1 MASDLPL
8 VASPGALANITALLP
23 PSLQSAADKSLAAI
37 AAALADSSRFIAE
50 SLGVDPNIVLYSTI
64 GCLLLAVPV
73 VMSRYGWSSISSPYF
88 GGSGVPNIT
97 DDDFSYI
104 TSEELQDP
112 LAGTGRQTRYYRTAP
127 PPPAPEDDILIL
139 KNKGANY
146 PAHFPAYSIGDG
158 KLRVS
163 DIRNRIAV
171 ELDISD
177 RRARRAKI
185 LYKGRQLKEPAAPV
199 RDYGVKNNS
208 EIMIVVPDSGAS
220 ESSSATEEEMV
231 IVAEEDTGPSDSK
244 KRRNKKKSSNKKAK
258 RSPRSPRGDD
268 LDDNSGSNLSSAPGP
283 SSNPAALAKL
293 KEIDDDFMAT
303 LYPMAQDY
311 INRTPTD
318 PKKRVDEHRRI
329 SETCMQNV
337 LLKLD
342 AVEPNGD
349 PETRLRR
356 KELVQKVQH
365 ILKELDDA
373 KAAA

>member
-23 PSLQSAADKSLAAI
+23 PSLQSAVDRSLTTI
-37 AAALADSSRFIAE
+37 AATIADTSQYIADT
-50 SLGVDPNIVLYSTI
+50 LGVDPNIVLYSTI
-64 GCLLLAVPV
+64 GCLLLAVPL
-73 VMSRYGWSSISSPYF
+73 VMSRYGWPPITSPYGMS
-88 GGSGVPNIT
+88 GGGVPNIT
-97 DDDFSYI
+97 NEDYSYI
-104 TSEELQDP
+104 TSEDLQDP
-112 LAGTGRQTRYYRTAP
+112 LSSGRQTRYYTRTGP
-127 PPPAPEDDILIL
+127 PIPAPEDDILIL
-139 KNKGANY
+139 KNKGATY

-199 RDYGVKNNS
+199 RDYGVKNKS
-208 EIMIVVPDSGAS
+208 EIMVVVPDSGAS

-231 IVAEEDTGPSDSK
+231 IVAEEDTGPSDAK
-244 KRRNKKKSSNKKAK
+244 KRRNKKKSKKGK
-258 RSPRSPRGDD
+258 RSPREDD
-268 LDDNSGSNLSSAPGP
+268 SGSTNSSLPGQSSDFPGP

-303 LYPMAQDY
+303 LYPMAQEY
-311 INRTPTD
+311 IARTPTD

-349 PETRLRR
+349 PETRMRR
-356 KELVQKVQH
+356 KELVQKVQS
-365 ILKELDDA
+365 ILKDLDDA
-373 KAAA
+373 KARP

>member
-23 PSLQSAADKSLAAI
+23 PSLQSAADRALTTI
-37 AAALADSSRFIAE
+37 AATIAE
-50 SLGVDPNIVLYSTI
+50 SSQYIADTLGVDPNIVLYSTI
-64 GCLLLAVPV
+64 GCLLLAVPL
-73 VMSRYGWSSISSPYF
+73 VMSRYGWPSITSPY
-88 GGSGVPNIT
+88 GMSSGGVPNIT
-97 DDDFSYI
+97 NEDFSYI
-104 TSEELQDP
+104 TSEDLQDP
-112 LAGTGRQTRYYRTAP
+112 LGSGRQTRYYTRTGP

-199 RDYGVKNNS
+199 RDYGVKNKS

-231 IVAEEDTGPSDSK
+231 IVAEEDTGPSDAK
-244 KRRNKKKSSNKKAK
+244 KRRNKKKSKKGK
-258 RSPRSPRGDD
+258 RSPREED
-268 LDDNSGSNLSSAPGP
+268 SGSTNSSLPGQSSDFPGP
-283 SSNPAALAKL
+283 SSNPEALAKL
-293 KEIDDDFMAT
+293 REIDADFMAT
-303 LYPMAQDY
+303 LYPMLQEY
-311 INRTPTD
+311 IARTPTD
-318 PKKRVDEHRRI
+318 PKKRIDEHRRI

-349 PETRLRR
+349 QETRMRR
-356 KELVQKVQH
+356 KELVHKVQNA
-365 ILKELDDA
+365 LKDLDDA
-373 KAAA
+373 KARP

>member
-1 MASDLPL
+1 

-23 PSLQSAADKSLAAI
+23 PSLQSAVDRSLTTI
-37 AAALADSSRFIAE
+37 AATLADSSQYIADT
-50 SLGVDPNIVLYSTI
+50 LGVDPNLVLYSTI
-64 GCLLLAVPV
+64 GCLLLAVPL
-73 VMSRYGWSSISSPYF
+73 VMSRYGWSSITSPY
-88 GGSGVPNIT
+88 GPSSAGGVPNIT
-97 DDDFSYI
+97 NDDFSYI
-104 TSEELQDP
+104 TSEDLQDP
-112 LAGTGRQTRYYRTAP
+112 LSSGRQTRYYTRTER

-199 RDYGVKNNS
+199 RDYGVKNKS

-220 ESSSATEEEMV
+220 ESSSVTDEEMV
-231 IVAEEDTGPSDSK
+231 IVAEEDTGPSDAK
-244 KRRNKKKSSNKKAK
+244 KRRNKKKSKKGK
-258 RSPRSPRGDD
+258 RSPRDD
-268 LDDNSGSNLSSAPGP
+268 DSGSNNSSLPAQGSDFPGP

-293 KEIDDDFMAT
+293 REIDADFMAT
-303 LYPMAQDY
+303 LYPMAQDF
-311 INRTPTD
+311 IARPPTD
-318 PKKRVDEHRRI
+318 PKKLVDEHRRI
-329 SETCMQNV
+329 SETTMQNI

-349 PETRLRR
+349 QETRMRR
-356 KELVQKVQH
+356 KELVQKVQNT
-365 ILKELDDA
+365 LKDLDDA
-373 KAAA
+373 KARVA